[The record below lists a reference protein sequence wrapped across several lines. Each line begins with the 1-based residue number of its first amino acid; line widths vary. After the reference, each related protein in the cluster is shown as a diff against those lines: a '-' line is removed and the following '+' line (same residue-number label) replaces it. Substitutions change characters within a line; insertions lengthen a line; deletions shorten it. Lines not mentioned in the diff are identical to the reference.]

1 MSNTN
6 QEANMFDVDMKAVGS
21 PKTSILIVD
30 DVPRNIQ
37 VLVNILREKDYKI
50 SVALGGKKALEMV
63 DIFLPDLILL
73 DIVMPQPDGFHICR
87 KLKASPKTKDIPV
100 IFLSA
105 KAGTEDIVKGFELG
119 AVDYVTKPFKKAELL
134 ARINTHLA
142 LRKAREEIIRLEQKN
157 AALAV
162 AVTANH
168 TINQPLTV
176 LQGNFELFLGSI
188 EKNLLTKK
196 QQHFLDRMKDSIER
210 IKTFLLEMT
219 DSTSIHFENYLESK
233 KMVVFERKADILLNV

>member
-1 MSNTN
+1 
-6 QEANMFDVDMKAVGS
+6 MFDVDMKAVGS

-50 SVALGGKKALEMV
+50 SVAPGGKKALEMV

-73 DIVMPQPDGFHICR
+73 DIVMPQPDGFQVCK
-87 KLKASPKTKDIPV
+87 KLKASHKTKDIPI

-105 KAGTEDIVKGFELG
+105 KTETEDIVKAFELG

-196 QQHFLDRMKDSIER
+196 QQHFLNRMKDSIER

>member
-1 MSNTN
+1 
-6 QEANMFDVDMKAVGS
+6 MFEVDMKAVG
-21 PKTSILIVD
+21 PQKKSILIVD

-50 SVALGGKKALEMV
+50 SVAPGGRKALEIV
-63 DIFLPDLILL
+63 DLFLPDLILL
-73 DIVMPQPDGFHICR
+73 DIMMPQPDGFQVCK
-87 KLKASPKTKDIPV
+87 KLKASHKTKDIPI

-105 KAGTEDIVKGFELG
+105 KTETEDIVKGFELG

-134 ARINTHLA
+134 ARINTHLE
-142 LRKAREEIIRLEQKN
+142 LRKAREEIIRLVQKN

-176 LQGNFELFLGSI
+176 LQGNFELFQGSI
-188 EKNLLTKK
+188 EKNLLTEK
-196 QQHFLDRMKDSIER
+196 QQRFLNRMKESIER

-219 DSTSIHFENYLESK
+219 DSPAIHFENYLGSR
-233 KMVVFERKADILLNV
+233 KMVVFEKKADILFNV

>member
-1 MSNTN
+1 
-6 QEANMFDVDMKAVGS
+6 MFDVDMKSVGS
-21 PKTSILIVD
+21 QKSILIVD

-63 DIFLPDLILL
+63 DLFLPDLILL
-73 DIVMPQPDGFHICR
+73 DILMPQPDGFQVCK
-87 KLKASPKTKDIPV
+87 KLKASPMTKDIPI

-105 KAGTEDIVKGFELG
+105 KTETGDIVKGFELG

-134 ARINTHLA
+134 ARINTHLE
-142 LRKAREEIIRLEQKN
+142 LRKAREEIIHLEQKN

-162 AVTANH
+162 GVTANH
-168 TINQPLTV
+168 TINQSLTV
-176 LQGNFELFLGSI
+176 LQGNFELYRKSI
-188 EKNLLTKK
+188 EKDLLTEK
-196 QQHFLDRMKDSIER
+196 QQRFLNRMEDSIER
-210 IKTFLLEMT
+210 IKSFLLEMS
-219 DSTSIHFENYLESK
+219 DSPAVHFENYLGNR

>member
-1 MSNTN
+1 
-6 QEANMFDVDMKAVGS
+6 MFDVDMKAVGS
-21 PKTSILIVD
+21 QKSILIVD

-50 SVALGGKKALEMV
+50 SVAPGGKKALEMV
-63 DIFLPDLILL
+63 ELFLPDLILL
-73 DIVMPQPDGFHICR
+73 DIVMPQPDGFQVCK
-87 KLKASPKTKDIPV
+87 KLKASPRTKDIPI

-105 KAGTEDIVKGFELG
+105 KTETGDIVKGFELG
-119 AVDYVTKPFKKAELL
+119 AVDYVTKPFEKAELL

-168 TINQPLTV
+168 TINQSLTV
-176 LQGNFELFLGSI
+176 LQGNFELYRKSI
-188 EKNLLTKK
+188 EKNLLTEK
-196 QQHFLDRMKDSIER
+196 QQRFLNRMKDSIER
-210 IKTFLLEMT
+210 INTFLLEMT
-219 DSTSIHFENYLESK
+219 DPTSIHFENYLGSK
-233 KMVVFERKADILLNV
+233 KMVVFEKKADILLNV

>member
-1 MSNTN
+1 ML
-6 QEANMFDVDMKAVGS
+6 DVDMKAVGP
-21 PKTSILIVD
+21 PKKSILIVD

-50 SVALGGKKALEMV
+50 SVALGGRKALEMIN
-63 DIFLPDLILL
+63 IFLPDLILL
-73 DIVMPQPDGFHICR
+73 DIVMPQPDGFQVCKR
-87 KLKASPKTKDIPV
+87 LKASHKTKDIPV

-105 KAGTEDIVKGFELG
+105 RTETEDIVKGFELG

-134 ARINTHLA
+134 ARINTHLE

-157 AALAV
+157 AVLAV
-162 AVTANH
+162 GVTANH

-176 LQGNFELFLGSI
+176 LQGNFELFQGSI
-188 EKNLLTKK
+188 EKNLLTEK
-196 QQHFLDRMKDSIER
+196 QQRFLDRMKDSIER
-210 IKTFLLEMT
+210 IKSYLLDMT
-219 DSTSIHFENYLESK
+219 DSNTIHFENYLGSR